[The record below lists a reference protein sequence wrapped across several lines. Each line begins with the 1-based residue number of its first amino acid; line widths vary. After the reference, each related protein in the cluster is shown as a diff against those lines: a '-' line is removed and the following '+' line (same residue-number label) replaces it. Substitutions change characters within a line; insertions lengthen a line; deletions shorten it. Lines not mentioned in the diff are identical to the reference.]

1 MIQIGEY
8 SVELKDVIE
17 AAEVS
22 NSYIDI
28 LRNLNIDYNTNRIKV
43 LRKIIEQ
50 NNIDVSNFTRE
61 QKAKPER
68 VKAIRDAIK
77 QSTSIREALMR
88 LNLAPRGGNY
98 KCIKKVIEDFDIDIT
113 HFTSSSIGKT
123 FIERN
128 LPINTYLKYK
138 APAITTSKL
147 KHKLINEGILERKCY
162 NCNNTEW
169 LGQPIPLELEHKDGN
184 NQNGTQENLT
194 LLCPN
199 CHALTDTYRGKNKG
213 TYSN

>member
-8 SVELKDVIE
+8 
-17 AAEVS
+17 EVS
-22 NSYIDI
+22 LEQITEAVKNSRSYIDT
-28 LRNLNIDYNTNRIKV
+28 LRTLNIEHNTSRANKIRDIIK
-43 LRKIIEQ
+43 EY
-50 NNIDVSNFTRE
+50 NIDSSNFTRE

-68 VKAIRDAIK
+68 VDAIREAIEK
-77 QSTSIREALMR
+77 SNSIRETLIR
-88 LNLAPRGGNY
+88 LDLAPRGGNY
-98 KCIKKVIEDFDIDIT
+98 KCIRKVIEDFNIDT
-113 HFTSSSIGKT
+113 SHFGSVPVTLSTLSV
-123 FIERN
+123 E
-128 LPINTYLKYK
+128 TYLKNK

-147 KHKLINEGILERKCY
+147 KYKLIVEGILERKCY

-184 NQNGTQENLT
+184 NQNGAQENLT

-213 TYSN
+213 TYNN